1 MTSSQKDACD
11 NEVKGKT
18 VQLGKKRKI
27 GEVRRGKWGG
37 GGRNNRKNEKE
48 KKKRNKKGRQI
59 KKRKKEKEK
68 WMKGNRK
75 KRGDERTKIEVAKRT
90 ERNTEGEREGKGK

>member
-1 MTSSQKDACD
+1 MTSSQKDACV

-37 GGRNNRKNEKE
+37 GRKKGKNEKE
-48 KKKRNKKGRQI
+48 KKR
-59 KKRKKEKEK
+59 
-68 WMKGNRK
+68 
-75 KRGDERTKIEVAKRT
+75 ERR
-90 ERNTEGEREGKGK
+90 REDR